1 MKRLLN
7 LIENNIE
14 RRLLQYNKNV
24 VECTKKETIRDVYI
38 DDGVYKETKIDLI
51 FLIDTGDW
59 FNKTIRF
66 DIAINTHD
74 NMLVVRKGYGYDYI
88 AYKRNEFKK
97 VVEYIDYEIYKFIMD
112 NINDSTKKINNKI
125 IC

>member
-7 LIENNIE
+7 LIENNLE

-24 VECTKKETIRDVYI
+24 VESTKKEIIRDVYI
-38 DDGVYKETKIDLI
+38 DGGVYKETKIDLI

-97 VVEYIDYEIYKFIMD
+97 VVEYIDYEIYKFIID

>member
-38 DDGVYKETKIDLI
+38 DGGVYKETKIDLI

-88 AYKRNEFKK
+88 AYKRNKFKK
-97 VVEYIDYEIYKFIMD
+97 VVEYIDYEIYKFIID

>member
-1 MKRLLN
+1 MIRLLN
-7 LIENNIE
+7 LIENNLE

>member
-1 MKRLLN
+1 MKRLLK

-24 VECTKKETIRDVYI
+24 VESTKKEIIRDVYI
-38 DDGVYKETKIDLI
+38 DGGVYKETKIDLI

>member
-7 LIENNIE
+7 LIENNLE

-24 VECTKKETIRDVYI
+24 VESTKKEIVRDVYI
-38 DDGVYKETKIDLI
+38 DGGVYKETKIDLI

-112 NINDSTKKINNKI
+112 NINHSTKKINNKI

>member
-7 LIENNIE
+7 LIENNLE

-24 VECTKKETIRDVYI
+24 VESTKKEIIRDVYI
-38 DDGVYKETKIDLI
+38 DGGVYKETKIDLI

>member
-7 LIENNIE
+7 LIENNLE

>member
-24 VECTKKETIRDVYI
+24 VESTKKEIVRDVYI
-38 DDGVYKETKIDLI
+38 DGGVYKETKIDLI

>member
-7 LIENNIE
+7 LIENNLE

-24 VECTKKETIRDVYI
+24 VESTKKEIVRDVYI
-38 DDGVYKETKIDLI
+38 DGGVYKETKIDLI

>member
-24 VECTKKETIRDVYI
+24 VESTKKEIIRDVYI
-38 DDGVYKETKIDLI
+38 DGGVYKETKIDLI

-97 VVEYIDYEIYKFIMD
+97 VVEYIDYEIYKFIID

>member
-51 FLIDTGDW
+51 FLIDTGDL

>member
-1 MKRLLN
+1 MASPPWP
-7 LIENNIE
+7 ENS
-14 RRLLQYNKNV
+14 LQAQ
-24 VECTKKETIRDVYI
+24 ETTAPTLGRAV
-38 DDGVYKETKIDLI
+38 GRAVKA
-51 FLIDTGDW
+51 GDW

-88 AYKRNEFKK
+88 AYKRNKFKK

>member
-7 LIENNIE
+7 LIENNLE

-97 VVEYIDYEIYKFIMD
+97 VVEYIDYEIYKFIID

>member
-112 NINDSTKKINNKI
+112 NINHSTKKINNKI

>member
-74 NMLVVRKGYGYDYI
+74 NMLVVRKGYG
-88 AYKRNEFKK
+88 
-97 VVEYIDYEIYKFIMD
+97 
-112 NINDSTKKINNKI
+112 
-125 IC
+125 

>member
-38 DDGVYKETKIDLI
+38 DGGVYKETKIDLI
-51 FLIDTGDW
+51 FLIDTGDL

>member
-24 VECTKKETIRDVYI
+24 VESTKKEIIRDVYI
-38 DDGVYKETKIDLI
+38 DGGVYKETKIDLI

>member
-24 VECTKKETIRDVYI
+24 VESTKKEIIRDVYI

>member
-7 LIENNIE
+7 LIENNLE

-97 VVEYIDYEIYKFIMD
+97 VVEYIDYEIYKFIID
-112 NINDSTKKINNKI
+112 NINHSTKKINNKI

>member
-38 DDGVYKETKIDLI
+38 DGGVYKETKIDLI

>member
-97 VVEYIDYEIYKFIMD
+97 VVEYIDYEIYKFIID

>member
-66 DIAINTHD
+66 DIAINTND